1 MTTQALAITPT
12 KIQAP
17 GGAYVS
23 DPAKATLVMGGSDFD
38 GSPQCPGATIVVH
51 ALGDRTNSQLIFTE
65 VTFPPGQR
73 PWFHTHHGEDEG
85 FYVLEG
91 QLTLTVISETGERH
105 AMVTNP
111 GELVWGPK
119 DCPHSYHITS
129 DTPCKT
135 IIVLTPGSP
144 LVGFFA
150 AAQNLQLDH
159 TDPVAVAAFVEET
172 NRLYGLEF
180 FPHIPLDA

>member
-65 VTFPPGQR
+65 VTFPPR
-73 PWFHTHHGEDEG
+73 PTPMVPHPPRRRRRLLRPGRPTHTH
-85 FYVLEG
+85 
-91 QLTLTVISETGERH
+91 RH
-105 AMVTNP
+105 
-111 GELVWGPK
+111 LR
-119 DCPHSYHITS
+119 
-129 DTPCKT
+129 
-135 IIVLTPGSP
+135 
-144 LVGFFA
+144 
-150 AAQNLQLDH
+150 
-159 TDPVAVAAFVEET
+159 
-172 NRLYGLEF
+172 NR
-180 FPHIPLDA
+180 